1 MTQGWEPGTQ
11 YNYNDTVQ
19 YNGHRYKIIQP
30 HRSQGDW
37 APDRTPALWGRIP
50 DDQGQGHCAPP
61 QQHYQQPQQQQHN
74 QQQPYQQPQQPQQQQ
89 HNQQPAPSQEKPPK
103 KGNDSGSESDG
114 GSGKPWKAALGIAGG
129 LLAGGALVGAGVALK
144 KNHDRK
150 EGMEAWLEDARY
162 RTQNFRSGQGNG
174 PVGWVLCEGR
184 QIPQDAIPG
193 GKENSGTL
201 FIGRGFH
208 KGSVTPG
215 KASTYLKTGAV
226 IGFAHDEIDLEKY
239 EVLVGN
245 PNAVRWISV
254 SGKLNLQ
261 ALGARP
267 VDGGVDC
274 NGSQL
279 YVARAQIKGAVHPGK
294 AGEHL
299 KCAFIPYGGDEE
311 ETTSYEVLC
320 YN

>member
-1 MTQGWEPGTQ
+1 MTHGWEPGTQ
-11 YNYNDTVQ
+11 YNYNDVVS

-37 APDRTPALWGRIP
+37 APDKVPALWGRIP
-50 DDQGQGHCAPP
+50 EDSTGGHCATPQQHHQPPP
-61 QQHYQQPQQQQHN
+61 QQHH
-74 QQQPYQQPQQPQQQQ
+74 QQQPIQQPPQQ
-89 HNQQPAPSQEKPPK
+89 HNQQPTNNTPSQEKPPK
-103 KGNDSGSESDG
+103 KGNDSGDESDG
-114 GSGKPWKAALGIAGG
+114 GSKKWKTALGIAGG
-129 LLAGGALVGAGVALK
+129 LLGGAALVGAGVAIK

-162 RTQNFRSGQGNG
+162 RTQAFRSGQGSG

-193 GKENSGTL
+193 GKENSGVL

-215 KASTYLKTGAV
+215 KASSYLKTGAV

-245 PNAVRWISV
+245 PNSVRWISV

-320 YN
+320 YSF